1 MNGND
6 YLSNG
11 NGVTNKDTDNSNTSS
26 TASDSSKE
34 LASTGTIFKN
44 IYSRVCS
51 YIIKTVLCI
60 IIA

>member
-26 TASDSSKE
+26 IASDSSKE
-34 LASTGTIFKN
+34 LASTGKI
-44 IYSRVCS
+44 
-51 YIIKTVLCI
+51 
-60 IIA
+60 

>member
-11 NGVTNKDTDNSNTSS
+11 NGVTNKDTENGNTSS

-34 LASTGTIFKN
+34 LASTGKIKN
-44 IYSRVCS
+44 R
-51 YIIKTVLCI
+51 YIISFEILFLKTY
-60 IIA
+60 